1 MYISPQRMNI
11 VQLTPGAGAMY
22 CGNCLRDNALIA
34 RFRKKG
40 HQGLMLPLYLP
51 LTLDEEDL
59 SGDKPIFF
67 GGISVYLEQKFPWMQ
82 KMPEWMHSFLR
93 SRKLLKLA
101 AGKAAATR
109 PEQVGD
115 LTLSMLRG
123 EEGNQ
128 KRELNELVDY
138 LKTHENPDIIC
149 LSNAMLVGMA
159 KELREKLRVP
169 IICMLQGEDD
179 FLDALLEKERILAWE
194 ILRER
199 SGHVDRFVAPTR
211 YFAEKMSQRMGLEDH
226 RISIIPNG
234 LNPDGFKKSE
244 SSNKITIGYFAR
256 MCKEKGLDILV
267 DAYIQFM
274 ETEANPDVDLH
285 IGGSCGPS
293 DKKLVGSLMH
303 KLKDAGL
310 DHRVSL
316 FPNLSKE
323 EKQKFFSKI
332 SIFSVPARYSE
343 AFGLYLLEAMSS
355 GVPCLQPSVSGFEE
369 LVAENEAGWCYGEN
383 TATNL
388 ATTLSKIMTQKQEL
402 EDKGLNGLK
411 ALDSKFHI
419 DIVAEKYLNL
429 FSECRALHTSD

>member
-1 MYISPQRMNI
+1 MNI

-40 HQGLMLPLYLP
+40 HEGLMLPLYLP

-82 KMPEWMHSFLR
+82 KMPEWLHKLLR

-128 KRELNELVDY
+128 KRELNELVEY

-149 LSNAMLVGMA
+149 LSNAMLLGMA
-159 KELREKLRVP
+159 KELREKLNVP
-169 IICMLQGEDD
+169 VVCMLQGEDD
-179 FLDALLEKERILAWE
+179 FLDGLPEKESRMAWE

-199 SGHVDRFVAPTR
+199 SQHVDKFVAPTR
-211 YFAEKMSQRMGLEDH
+211 YFAQKMGERLNLGDD
-226 RISIIPNG
+226 RIAIIPNG
-234 LNPDGFKKSE
+234 LNPEGFNR
-244 SSNKITIGYFAR
+244 SNGDNEKITIGYFAR

-267 DAYIQFM
+267 DAYVKFM
-274 ETEANPDVDLH
+274 KAEGNPDVDLH

-293 DKKLVGSLMH
+293 DKKLVDSLIG
-303 KLKDAGL
+303 KLKSAGL
-310 DHRVSL
+310 SERVKL

-332 SIFSVPARYSE
+332 NVFSVPARYSE
-343 AFGLYLLEAMSS
+343 AFGLYLLEAMAS
-355 GVPCLQPSVSGFEE
+355 GVPCLQPSVSGFDE
-369 LVAENEAGWCYGEN
+369 LIADNEAGWCYGEN
-383 TATNL
+383 TPGSL
-388 ATTLSKIMTQKQEL
+388 ATALSKILTQKQEL
-402 EDKGLNGLK
+402 EEKGLNGLK
-411 ALDSKFHI
+411 AIESDFHI
-419 DIVAEKYLNL
+419 DVVAEKYLEL
-429 FSECRALHTSD
+429 FSECCASRSFEKRN